1 MVRIT
6 VDLIRKRAEHNEG
19 RLSTLK
25 EVSLHQQNIERI
37 EGIGNWCKELEILYL
52 QNNVISRLEKLNKLK
67 DLTYLNVAIN
77 NISYIRGLERCE
89 FLAKLDLTMNF
100 IDAPR
105 GLLSMEKLKANDRL
119 VDIYMTG
126 NPCCEYQGWREFVI
140 GSLPTLQRIDGAT
153 IKPSERIV
161 ARQKVVA
168 IREKLLA
175 EVKALGLEEGGL
187 DDVLSDVSDD
197 EDDVD
202 FEYVNNND
210 PQPWNKKTR
219 LRDARQQD
227 RENAEQEEKRK
238 ANQQGLF
245 SNPPK
250 PRREGFDPLPE
261 EGGRVFQKNEGQW
274 DYTLDE
280 SEDGKELVLD
290 IAIGKYL
297 ATELIQTDVRPELV
311 RLLIKGKLFQ
321 IVLPEAVMSD
331 QASAARSKISGH
343 LVLTMPKAKPNETLV
358 AEKARIKREKELAE
372 FRAAQAGATKGNTL
386 DGFRDGRLHTYD
398 GSTLAGDFGAKAKLG
413 EHNGHDEEEEEEE
426 EGEEDL
432 SGLDGFGAEEGD
444 IPPDDSE
451 IPDLDC

>member
-6 VDLIRKRAEHNEG
+6 VDLVRRRAEHNEG

-67 DLTYLNVAIN
+67 DLNYLNVAIN

-100 IDAPR
+100 VDAPR
-105 GLLSMEKLKANDRL
+105 GLLSLEKLRVNDRL
-119 VDIYMTG
+119 VDLYMTG
-126 NPCCEYQGWREFVI
+126 NPCCDYEGWKEFVI
-140 GSLPTLQRIDGAT
+140 GSIPSLQRIDGAV

-161 ARQKVVA
+161 ANQRVA
-168 IREKLLA
+168 KIREKLLR
-175 EVKALGLEEGGL
+175 EVRELGLDDGGAE
-187 DDVLSDVSDD
+187 DVLSDVSDE

-202 FEYVNNND
+202 FEYVDNNA

-227 RENAEQEEKRK
+227 REREEQEDKRK
-238 ANQQGLF
+238 QNQQALF

-250 PRREGFDPLPE
+250 PRREDFDPLPE
-261 EGGRVFQKNEGQW
+261 DGSRIFQKNEGQW

-280 SEDGKELVLD
+280 SDDGKDLVLD
-290 IAIGKYL
+290 IAVGKYL
-297 ATELIQTDVRPELV
+297 ATELIKSDVRPEVV

-321 IVLPEAVMSD
+321 IVLPEPVQSD
-331 QASAARSKISGH
+331 KAAAARSKLTGH
-343 LVLTMPKAKPNETLV
+343 LVITMPKVKPNEALV
-358 AEKARIKREKELAE
+358 AEKARLKLEKELAE
-372 FRAAQAGATKGNTL
+372 FRAAQAGRTKGNTL
-386 DGFRDGRLHTYD
+386 DGFRDGRLQTYD
-398 GSTLAGDFGAKAKLG
+398 GSTLAGDFGTKAKVT
-413 EHNGHDEEEEEEE
+413 EARDDSSS
-426 EGEEDL
+426 EEDAE
-432 SGLDGFGAEEGD
+432 GWDIDVPELDGDGAED
-444 IPPDDSE
+444 DLPPDDSE
-451 IPDLDC
+451 IPDLEC